1 MHRAAGVST
10 PYITTT
16 FPFHMFHRYDSV
28 VWKYYLEFAV
38 SNRSNSA
45 AAPGQSFVING
56 GGGRDDV
63 LQEVLACMLKQ

>member
-1 MHRAAGVST
+1 MHQAAGTLS

-38 SNRSNSA
+38 SIRSNSA
-45 AAPGQSFVING
+45 AAPGQCFVIDG
-56 GGGRDDV
+56 GAARDV
-63 LQEVLACMLKQ
+63 MVQQVLACMLKK